1 MGNGPTRVKNADLL
15 ARASVPMHT
24 DTEQHT
30 LRITYQSSHDFETTR
45 ACLDEQI
52 PLLDPLVSLD
62 LVLRDASWA
71 EVESTVAA
79 YLGPT
84 GFVALARL
92 DQGALLSL
100 NGEPLGATRYL
111 VGNPLLARRVLS
123 ADPAA
128 ALYAP
133 FGVAVF
139 ADRVGGAHV
148 SYDHPSSLFASLG
161 SKEIDEIGREVD
173 DKIGQAVVSACSA

>member
-1 MGNGPTRVKNADLL
+1 MGNGPTPVKNADLL

-45 ACLDEQI
+45 ARLDEQI

-79 YLGPT
+79 YLEPT

-100 NGEPLGATRYL
+100 NGELLGATRYL
-111 VGNPLLARRVLS
+111 VGNPLLAWRVLS
-123 ADPAA
+123 ADRAA

-133 FGVAVF
+133 FGLAVF

-148 SYDHPSSLFASLG
+148 SYDHPSSLFASFG

-173 DKIGQAVVSACSA
+173 DKIGHAVVSACSA

>member
-1 MGNGPTRVKNADLL
+1 MNNGPTPLKQADLP
-15 ARASVPMHT
+15 AQTPAPMHI
-24 DTEQHT
+24 DTEQCT
-30 LRITYQSSHDFETTR
+30 LRTTYQSSRDFETTR
-45 ACLDEQI
+45 ARFDEQI

-79 YLGPT
+79 CVGPT

-133 FGVAVF
+133 FGVAVY
-139 ADRVGGAHV
+139 ADHVGGAHV
-148 SYDHPSSLFASLG
+148 SYDQPSSLFTSLG
-161 SKEIDEIGREVD
+161 SKEIDEIGRELD
-173 DKIGQAVVSACSA
+173 DKIGQAVMSACSA

>member
-1 MGNGPTRVKNADLL
+1 M
-15 ARASVPMHT
+15 
-24 DTEQHT
+24 
-30 LRITYQSSHDFETTR
+30 
-45 ACLDEQI
+45 
-52 PLLDPLVSLD
+52 
-62 LVLRDASWA
+62 
-71 EVESTVAA
+71 

-111 VGNPLLARRVLS
+111 VGNPHLAWRVLN

-139 ADRVGGAHV
+139 ADQVGRADV
-148 SYDHPSSLFASLG
+148 SYDRPSSLFASLG
-161 SKEIDEIGREVD
+161 SKEIDED
-173 DKIGQAVVSACSA
+173 W

>member
-1 MGNGPTRVKNADLL
+1 MGNSPTPVKNADLL
-15 ARASVPMHT
+15 ARTVPRHT
-24 DTEQHT
+24 VTEQHT

-45 ACLDEQI
+45 TRLDEQI
-52 PLLDPLVSLD
+52 PLLDPIVSLD

-71 EVESTVAA
+71 AVESAVAA

-128 ALYAP
+128 ALHAP

-139 ADRVGGAHV
+139 AAQVGGTYV
-148 SYDHPSSLFASLG
+148 SYDQPSSLFASLG
-161 SKEIDEIGREVD
+161 SKEIDEIGGELD
-173 DKIGQAVVSACSA
+173 DKIAQAVASACSA

>member
-1 MGNGPTRVKNADLL
+1 MGNGPTPVKNGDLL
-15 ARASVPMHT
+15 VRSAVPTHT
-24 DTEQHT
+24 VTEQHT
-30 LRITYQSSHDFETTR
+30 LRITYQSSHDYETTR
-45 ACLDEQI
+45 ARLDEQI

-71 EVESTVAA
+71 EVESTVSAC
-79 YLGPT
+79 LGPS
-84 GFVALARL
+84 GFAALARL

-100 NGEPLGATRYL
+100 NGERLGATRYL

-139 ADRVGGAHV
+139 ADHVGTAHV
-148 SYDHPSSLFASLG
+148 SYVHPSSLFASLG
-161 SKEIDEIGREVD
+161 SKEIDKIGRELD
-173 DKIGQAVVSACSA
+173 DKIGQAVASACSA

>member
-1 MGNGPTRVKNADLL
+1 MNDGPTPVKNAELSPRT
-15 ARASVPMHT
+15 AGPKRSES
-24 DTEQHT
+24 EQHT
-30 LRITYQSSHDFETTR
+30 LRITYQSNHDFETTR
-45 ACLDEQI
+45 ARLDEQI
-52 PLLDPLVSLD
+52 PLIDPLVSLD
-62 LVLRDASWA
+62 LVGRGASWA
-71 EVESTVAA
+71 EVGVAVA
-79 YLGPT
+79 EYLGPT

-100 NGEPLGATRYL
+100 SGEPLGATRYL

-139 ADRVGGAHV
+139 ADHVGGAHI
-148 SYDHPSSLFASLG
+148 SYDQPSSLFASFG
-161 SKEIDEIGREVD
+161 SKEINEISGQLD
-173 DKIGQAVVSACSA
+173 DKIDRAVMSACSP

>member
-1 MGNGPTRVKNADLL
+1 MGNGPTLVKNADLP
-15 ARASVPMHT
+15 AQMAGPTHT

-45 ACLDEQI
+45 ARLDEQI

-139 ADRVGGAHV
+139 ADHVGGAHV

-161 SKEIDEIGREVD
+161 SKEIDEIGRELD